1 MREIIRKVP
10 IPTAGVALG
19 LAALGNLLQPYTEIV
34 HIVCGIL
41 SLVLIAMLGAK
52 IALFPDM
59 IRDDLHNS
67 IMASVSATL
76 FMTLM
81 QLAGYLAPFAYIP
94 AFALWS
100 AAVVAHLALMG
111 WFTARFI
118 SHFKLH
124 EVFPTYFIC
133 YVGIVV
139 ASVTSPTFGME
150 AVGHLLFWFG
160 FACYVVLLGL
170 VTYRYMKHEIP
181 ESARPLFCI
190 YTAPMSLSLV
200 GYLATAPQPN
210 LVFVLAMLVLA
221 QVLFAVVLSRLPV
234 LLRLRFDP
242 SYAAMTVPFVIT
254 ATALGKALAFFQAN
268 GLAVPEVLNVLFAA
282 EAAVSVVM
290 VGYVFIHYLHFF
302 FMRIEEPRAPPSFAR
317 TSRPP
322 ASRSISRTRARK
334 RQAGKSACLFRKML
348 TEPRRRR
355 AGAGHQ
361 PMQLAPAANLPSP
374 TRERGSACATP
385 RLR

>member
-170 VTYRYMKHEIP
+170 VTYRYIEHEIP

-200 GYLATAPQPN
+200 GYLATAP
-210 LVFVLAMLVLA
+210 
-221 QVLFAVVLSRLPV
+221 S
-234 LLRLRFDP
+234 
-242 SYAAMTVPFVIT
+242 
-254 ATALGKALAFFQAN
+254 
-268 GLAVPEVLNVLFAA
+268 
-282 EAAVSVVM
+282 
-290 VGYVFIHYLHFF
+290 
-302 FMRIEEPRAPPSFAR
+302 R
-317 TSRPP
+317 TSCSSWRCWCWRKCCSPWCCRASPFCCAFGSTPATRP
-322 ASRSISRTRARK
+322 
-334 RQAGKSACLFRKML
+334 
-348 TEPRRRR
+348 
-355 AGAGHQ
+355 
-361 PMQLAPAANLPSP
+361 
-374 TRERGSACATP
+374 
-385 RLR
+385 

>member
-190 YTAPMSLSLV
+190 YTAPMSLSLA
-200 GYLATAPQPN
+200 GYLAVEPTPN
-210 LVFVLAMLVLA
+210 AAFACALAVLA
-221 QVLFAVVLSRLPV
+221 QVLLVVVLARLPHF
-234 LLRLRFDP
+234 LRLKFYP
-242 SYAAMTVPFVIT
+242 SYAAMTFPFVIT
-254 ATALGKALAFFQAN
+254 ATALDRTLTLLANSGVAFPAVLHL
-268 GLAVPEVLNVLFAA
+268 LAYAEVVLAC
-282 EAAVSVVM
+282 VM
-290 VGYVFIHYLHFF
+290 VLYVFVRYIAEFV
-302 FMRIEEPRAPPSFAR
+302 RVAR
-317 TSRPP
+317 YEIAHKPVSA
-322 ASRSISRTRARK
+322 ASVLD
-334 RQAGKSACLFRKML
+334 CV
-348 TEPRRRR
+348 E
-355 AGAGHQ
+355 
-361 PMQLAPAANLPSP
+361 
-374 TRERGSACATP
+374 
-385 RLR
+385 

>member
-139 ASVTSPTFGME
+139 ASVTSPAFGMQ
-150 AVGHLLFWFG
+150 ALGQVIFWFG
-160 FACYVVLLGL
+160 FACYAALLVL
-170 VTYRYMKHEIP
+170 VTYRYAKHEVP
-181 ESARPLFCI
+181 EGARPLFCI
-190 YTAPMSLSLV
+190 YTAPMSLSIV
-200 GYLATAPQPN
+200 GYLAVTDAPN
-210 LVFVLAMLVLA
+210 ALFVGVMMVLA
-221 QVLFAVVLSRLPV
+221 QVLFLVVLSRLPR
-234 LLRLRFDP
+234 LLRLKFYP
-242 SYAAMTVPFVIT
+242 SYAAMTFPFVIT
-254 ATALGKALAFFQAN
+254 ATALGQGTAFFRANGVALPFAFDVVFYVEVALATIMVAYV
-268 GLAVPEVLNVLFAA
+268 LA
-282 EAAVSVVM
+282 
-290 VGYVFIHYLHFF
+290 HYLRFF
-302 FMRIEEPRAPPSFAR
+302 FRRIEQPQSVAVLKENAQIAR
-317 TSRPP
+317 FSEN
-322 ASRSISRTRARK
+322 
-334 RQAGKSACLFRKML
+334 FD
-348 TEPRRRR
+348 
-355 AGAGHQ
+355 
-361 PMQLAPAANLPSP
+361 N
-374 TRERGSACATP
+374 
-385 RLR
+385 

>member
-67 IMASVSATL
+67 ILASVSATL

-124 EVFPTYFIC
+124 EVFPTYFHLLRGHRLAVRHLSD
-133 YVGIVV
+133 VG
-139 ASVTSPTFGME
+139 TG

-170 VTYRYMKHEIP
+170 
-181 ESARPLFCI
+181 
-190 YTAPMSLSLV
+190 
-200 GYLATAPQPN
+200 
-210 LVFVLAMLVLA
+210 
-221 QVLFAVVLSRLPV
+221 
-234 LLRLRFDP
+234 
-242 SYAAMTVPFVIT
+242 
-254 ATALGKALAFFQAN
+254 
-268 GLAVPEVLNVLFAA
+268 
-282 EAAVSVVM
+282 
-290 VGYVFIHYLHFF
+290 
-302 FMRIEEPRAPPSFAR
+302 
-317 TSRPP
+317 
-322 ASRSISRTRARK
+322 
-334 RQAGKSACLFRKML
+334 
-348 TEPRRRR
+348 
-355 AGAGHQ
+355 
-361 PMQLAPAANLPSP
+361 
-374 TRERGSACATP
+374 
-385 RLR
+385 

>member
-234 LLRLRFDP
+234 LLRLRFYP
-242 SYAAMTVPFVIT
+242 SYAAMTFPFVIT
-254 ATALGKALAFFQAN
+254 ATALGQASAFFASS
-268 GLAVPEVLNVLFAA
+268 GTPLPTFVDALIAA
-282 EAAVSVVM
+282 ETGIATVLVA
-290 VGYVFIHYLHFF
+290 YVFVRYAVFL
-302 FMRIEEPRAPPSFAR
+302 
-317 TSRPP
+317 
-322 ASRSISRTRARK
+322 
-334 RQAGKSACLFRKML
+334 L
-348 TEPRRRR
+348 
-355 AGAGHQ
+355 GH
-361 PMQLAPAANLPSP
+361 AELP
-374 TRERGSACATP
+374 ERGTVGDSRLLTRLAARFEREHADAEPLSEAVAGEVIPPFPARGPVSAYALRHP
-385 RLR
+385 R